1 MGLSVG
7 EYCGEWLIASESLLY
22 NACQGDIFSEGGE
35 ASHMVK
41 KLIKSFIESIL
52 DSSKEDSDKH
62 VKVTQ
67 NAVGKD
73 ITQIGVQNNY
83 GKERRSKRE

>member
-1 MGLSVG
+1 
-7 EYCGEWLIASESLLY
+7 
-22 NACQGDIFSEGGE
+22 
-35 ASHMVK
+35 MVK